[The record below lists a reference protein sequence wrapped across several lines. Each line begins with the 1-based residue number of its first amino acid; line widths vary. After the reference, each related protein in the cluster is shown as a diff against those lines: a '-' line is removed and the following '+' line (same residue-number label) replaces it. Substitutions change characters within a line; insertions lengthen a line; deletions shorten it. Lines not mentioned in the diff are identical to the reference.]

1 MPPFGLVIHGGA
13 GDVRR
18 DEISASLEE
27 KFRRVLGETLAAG
40 HALLAAGRP
49 ALDVVTE
56 TVALLEDCPLF
67 NSGVGANLNAD
78 GECELDA
85 SVMDGRT
92 LAAGAVA
99 GVRTVRSPIRLARDV
114 MGRSNHVLLAAAGA
128 EEFARAIG
136 HEAVANAFFQTPFRR
151 AQWERVREMERHQ
164 ADQPSGLESNLLTSF
179 SADDNYL
186 MRELKFGTVGCVALD
201 QSGSLAAGTSTGG
214 MLNKRFGR
222 VGDSPLIGAGT
233 YADDFACAVSC
244 TGQGE
249 YFVRV
254 GVAKDVAAR
263 MIYGRDSLADAA
275 RGALVRVGELGGSG
289 GLIAID
295 RAGHVALPFN
305 TAGMYRAYR
314 VGGAGPVVAI
324 FGDEE

>member
-13 GDVRR
+13 GDIRR
-18 DEISASLEE
+18 SEIPAALED
-27 KFRRVLGETLAAG
+27 KFRRALAESLAAG

-49 ALDVVTE
+49 AIDAVTE

-67 NSGVGANLNAD
+67 NSGRGANLNAE

-99 GVRTVRSPIRLARDV
+99 GVRTVRSPVRLARDV
-114 MGRSNHVLLAAAGA
+114 MDRSRHVLLAAAGA
-128 EEFARAIG
+128 EEFARTLG
-136 HEAVANAFFQTPFRR
+136 YEPVPNSFFQTEFRR
-151 AQWERVREMERHQ
+151 AQWERVQELER
-164 ADQPSGLESNLLTSF
+164 LEANDSAGGSPTLVTSF

-201 QSGSLAAGTSTGG
+201 QDGHLAAGTSTGG

-222 VGDSPLIGAGT
+222 VGDSPIVGAGT

-249 YFVRV
+249 YFLRV

-263 MIYGRDSLADAA
+263 MLYGRDSLAAAA
-275 RGALVRVGELGGSG
+275 RGSLVRVGELGGTG

-305 TAGMYRAYR
+305 TAGMYRAHR
-314 VGGAGPVVAI
+314 IGEGEAVIAI
-324 FGDEE
+324 FGEED

>member
-13 GDVRR
+13 GDIRR
-18 DEISASLEE
+18 EEMSDSLEK
-27 KFRRVLGETLAAG
+27 KFRKVLGEIVDAG
-40 HALLAAGRP
+40 HALLAAKRS

-56 TVALLEDCPLF
+56 CVARLEDCPLF

-114 MGRSNHVLLAAAGA
+114 MERSRHVLLAAAGA
-128 EEFARAIG
+128 EEFARALG
-136 HEAVANAFFQTPFRR
+136 HEAVDNTYFQTPFRR
-151 AQWERVREMERHQ
+151 AQWERVRKMERLH
-164 ADQPSGLESNLLTSF
+164 AAQPAGPGPQLLTSF

-186 MRELKFGTVGCVALD
+186 MRELKYGTVGCVALD
-201 QSGSLAAGTSTGG
+201 QSGNLAAATSTGG

-249 YFVRV
+249 FFVRV

-263 MIYGRDSLADAA
+263 MTYGRDSLADAA
-275 RGALVRVGELGGSG
+275 RGALYRVGELGGSG

-295 RAGHVALPFN
+295 RAGRVALPFN
-305 TAGMYRAYR
+305 TSGMYRAHR
-314 VGGAGPVVAI
+314 VGDAKPVVAI